1 MKHRA
6 SLLAALLGLLGLAG
20 ALLFGQLQTGNYTPT
35 TLGSL
40 SQPAPGSQSAGTK
53 YSVEAYPLYRPKLE
67 PGEGRE
73 LVEAYCNTCHSTRYI
88 TMQPPLPS
96 ATWAAEVNKMIQT
109 FGMPIPEDASPK
121 IIKYLQSH
129 YTPETR
135 KR

>member
-1 MKHRA
+1 MRHRT
-6 SLLAALLGLLGLAG
+6 SLLAALLGLF
-20 ALLFGQLQTGNYTPT
+20 ALLGVMLYGELQTGEYTST

-40 SQPAPGSQSAGTK
+40 GQPAPRTQPSGTR

-73 LVEAYCNTCHSTRYI
+73 LVEAYCNTCHSIRYI

-96 ATWAAEVNKMIQT
+96 ATWTAEVNKMIQT
-109 FGMPIPEDASPK
+109 FGMPIPEDATPK
-121 IIKYLQSH
+121 IIKYLHSH